1 MSDLLCMHNDVT
13 YSQRLCFARSRLCG
27 TTWRVRLRAAGGIVV
42 RCKVAHLLHS
52 WHLELPGLWQ
62 LPFAA
67 QVRYCRSL
75 GVLPVV
81 LFLPGFRIRP
91 DWLDHK
97 WTALSTAGN
106 APKMHWGHIWD
117 FNYFGSALWTAIH
130 LRPHWRTRSSTFFSS
145 IQNSITSA
153 TQQDILY
160 FILITACYSFW
171 ENIYKVFLRKGSFL
185 HFSKSLERFFGLYWW
200 IRMDFEARWEQGH
213 WVCKGVGWNWATFSP
228 Q

>member
-27 TTWRVRLRAAGGIVV
+27 TTWRVRLRAAGGILV
-42 RCKVAHLLHS
+42 RCKVAHLLHG

-130 LRPHWRTRSSTFFSS
+130 LRPHWRTRSSTFFHPYKTAS
-145 IQNSITSA
+145 QVLHNRTSFVLFWSLLA
-153 TQQDILY
+153 TVFGKISLKSFFEKVHFYTLISHWNGFLDYIDGSGWILKPGGNRAIE
-160 FILITACYSFW
+160 FA
-171 ENIYKVFLRKGSFL
+171 KV
-185 HFSKSLERFFGLYWW
+185 
-200 IRMDFEARWEQGH
+200 
-213 WVCKGVGWNWATFSP
+213 
-228 Q
+228 